1 MLSGIQTDNDRFLA
15 DLGRIQD
22 QLAQATRRIS
32 SGYRVAQASDDPQ
45 DVGTIFQ
52 YSAALSHN
60 EQITHNLQQSK
71 VEADTAEQAVA
82 STESLLD
89 QVIAIGA
96 QGATGTLTATDRVT
110 LANQVTGI
118 VEHLVTLAN
127 SQLQGRYLFSGDAD
141 QTPPYA
147 FDATQPNGVTAYAG
161 SAAATRQFEDTNG
174 SRFPSSR
181 TAQQIFDDP
190 GGASVFAA
198 VWSLRTALLAN
209 DPVGAANATQAI
221 KTSRDHVAQ
230 ELSFYGSVQSEVAGA
245 LDTASKQQLQWKTAL
260 SALRDADLVA
270 ESIRLSQLNLQ
281 QQAALQSHAQIGRRS
296 LFDYLG

>member
-1 MLSGIQTDNDRFLA
+1 MLSGLQTDNDRFLA

-22 QLAQATRRIS
+22 RLAQATRRIS
-32 SGYRVAQASDDPQ
+32 SGYRVSRASDNPQ

-52 YSAALSHN
+52 YAAALSHN
-60 EQITHNLQQSK
+60 EQITHNLQHSK
-71 VEADTAEQAVA
+71 VEADTSEQAVA
-82 STESLLD
+82 SVESLLN
-89 QVIAIGA
+89 QVIAVGS
-96 QGATGTLTATDRVT
+96 QGATGTLTATDRLT

-141 QTPPYA
+141 QASPYA
-147 FDATQPNGVTAYAG
+147 FDATQLNGVTAYAG
-161 SAAATRQFEDTNG
+161 SAVATRQFEDTNG
-174 SRFPSSR
+174 SRFPASR
-181 TAQQIFDDP
+181 TAQDIFDDP

-209 DPVGAANATQAI
+209 DAVGASNATQAI

-230 ELSFYGSVQSEVAGA
+230 ELSFYGSVQNEVAGA
-245 LDTASKQQLQWKTAL
+245 IETANKQQLQWKSAL
-260 SALRDADLVA
+260 SSLRDADLVA
-270 ESIRLSQLNLQ
+270 ESVNLSQLNLQ